1 MSSFTYLLLEG
12 EKVEMEV
19 HPDEI
24 NTVAVSLDNGSVIY
38 AVAGAS
44 EERKLLELQMILD
57 IASSEVVEDSNVI
70 SLPQFEDECLAA

>member
-1 MSSFTYLLLEG
+1 MSPFTYLLLEG

-24 NTVAVSLDNGSVIY
+24 NTVAVSLDDESIIY

-44 EERKLLELQMILD
+44 AERKLLHYQMIFDLASVGD
-57 IASSEVVEDSNVI
+57 VEESKSIASI
-70 SLPQFEDECLAA
+70 HTGDENLAA

>member
-1 MSSFTYLLLEG
+1 MTSYTYLLLEG

-24 NTVAVSLDNGSVIY
+24 KTVAVSLKDGSIIY

-44 EERKLLELQMILD
+44 EERKLLELQMIFL
-57 IASSEVVEDSNVI
+57 
-70 SLPQFEDECLAA
+70 LAADADEEIKSLEQQQVIEMALAA

>member
-57 IASSEVVEDSNVI
+57 IASSEVVEDSTVI
-70 SLPQFEDECLAA
+70 SLPQFEDECPAA

>member
-24 NTVAVSLDNGSVIY
+24 NTVAVSFDNGSVIY

-57 IASSEVVEDSNVI
+57 IAASEVVEDSNLI
-70 SLPQFEDECLAA
+70 SLPRFEDECLAA